1 MRKTKG
7 ETSTRYVHED
17 TYVDI
22 RGRGKRVHGLL
33 IKVAENLPAYFPSPT
48 LSPAR
53 SLPFSR
59 AALPLPSLPSSPPS
73 LPFPQIT
80 SRFSFFFIASRAP
93 FLSPRRGSYRVN
105 KHILHFIAAAYNALT
120 DDAVSN
126 NRVSRSIPERMYL
139 FYLSLSSPPLLPR
152 ARDTCGRAQLENTIR
167 RNEGLIISNG
177 RPSQS
182 DQVLACASAR
192 FAIII

>member
-59 AALPLPSLPSSPPS
+59 AALPLPPLPSSPPS

-80 SRFSFFFIASRAP
+80 SRFSFSFIASRAP

-105 KHILHFIAAAYNALT
+105 KHILHFIAATYNALT

-139 FYLSLSSPPLLPR
+139 FYLSLSPLPHCSRELATR
-152 ARDTCGRAQLENTIR
+152 AGELN
-167 RNEGLIISNG
+167 
-177 RPSQS
+177 
-182 DQVLACASAR
+182 
-192 FAIII
+192 